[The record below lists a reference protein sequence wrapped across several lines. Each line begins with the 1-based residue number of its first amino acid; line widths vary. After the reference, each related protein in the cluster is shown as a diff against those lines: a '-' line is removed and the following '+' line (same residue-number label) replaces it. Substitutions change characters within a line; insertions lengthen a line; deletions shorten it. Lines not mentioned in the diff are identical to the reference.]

1 VYTLLIYTELLPYL
15 IASVVGY
22 TAGLL
27 NSYFLNKIWTFQD
40 PRPHDVKRG
49 FVFILVN
56 LVTAGTNLIILSTL
70 VEQFGLDRYLAQV
83 FATCFSFPIKFIG
96 IKLLVFKSK

>member
-1 VYTLLIYTELLPYL
+1 MNYICRWPRKGL
-15 IASVVGY
+15 VVDQ
-22 TAGLL
+22 GLL
-27 NSYFLNKIWTFQD
+27 NSYFLNKTWTFQD
-40 PRPHDVKRG
+40 PRPHDAKRS

-70 VEQFGLDRYLAQV
+70 VEQFLMDRYLAQV
-83 FATCFSFPIKFIG
+83 IAIGFSFPVNYIG